1 MLTPPEV
8 NILEAVNLATDKAL
22 SPVTDTT
29 PTPYKKQTE
38 LPEPQKPDPRPTET
52 VDGGAWKVEFM
63 SASDTSDHTPST
75 SSGITSP
82 DAAPSSG
89 PVSPLKVHSRSISP
103 SPKPQISAKKSVSGG
118 SSPDLVVRST
128 KSGGAG
134 TLEVK
139 RGGKEISAKKSVS
152 GGSSPDLV
160 VRSTKS
166 GGAGTLEVKR
176 GGKESISA
184 PVSSA
189 PSPVTARRK
198 ILGDANDG
206 KTESRNVLSSPEI
219 ERKTEKTDLVTARA
233 GNADSKVQ
241 GSGRPNPMSL
251 TLSQDSLRDSKK
263 PAKLTTGGRKMI
275 KKPGL
280 ERESLVGFFCGKIAR
295 EQKEVLMNVLWGGA
309 SLTSTPGCEVE
320 SGLFVSDKGV
330 YLLQVMD
337 SEMDES
343 RSWYSENPP
352 LICSFHAYH
361 LTLSQVKTGIFDQS
375 VTLECVEKGA
385 LKSLVVFPRTSEN
398 ILALLDN
405 LKAALDSMRIP
416 YSVTSMRESVLDSPE
431 KKDDSKVLF
440 VLPDVS
446 DLQKLKESL
455 VSQAVVTQLTSQ
467 KMAGYYDTSGSPL
480 LGEETQRGCEN
491 AAAKFEIL
499 QYVVVSELS
508 SDLLPIGN
516 GVVHFRPHVLVLT
529 NEILY
534 LCRDDTAM
542 CPSNPGSPV
551 NPPFPRCCVLDSCP
565 VENVK
570 EIEMCERA
578 QGVVSISDPVYEFR
592 ISFSVGSAGAQSGSR
607 GFRRWQLCVYDRQ
620 YIDQFFSC
628 LQPLWHDIH
637 HTDLPVSLTAEPLTT
652 VPLTP
657 LTPTR
662 GKRSR
667 SFSEKPDITT
677 YDPAFFTTQALV
689 NLASLSSSHRVQF
702 FKERVSEAQFMK
714 SDEVPLAVFLAV
726 CSIPGKHDRVEI
738 ETCVMTSQYA
748 VYLVSDVENIR
759 RWMDGGGPTSFS
771 RMSLLN
777 KQNVKEA
784 RCFFRLWIKEIREIN
799 IGFFYLSLRLKATEK
814 RNDFCVHSQDATSTM
829 ALLSAISCSMNLRNT
844 AEEKIMD
851 ELLSEY
857 IDLGGESISKAKQV
871 QRSTKA
877 SIEFRETPLNSL
889 EILKQ
894 ILLCISPSITKSTTI
909 DQSTSGLQILLSQI
923 MIVVEEISISGTR
936 TLQYHPQLVLLSN
949 YGLFV
954 CANSAGENATPAVLE
969 ASDLKVKRWCHIDLI
984 GHVQLVSNNP
994 RSKQSK
1000 SHVFCISL
1008 QSQRGAES
1016 HSLVLAAQNFQQ
1028 LRQFLYHLS
1037 LLWHER
1043 HEKSLPI
1050 YTV

>member
-29 PTPYKKQTE
+29 LSLTTDKTE
-38 LPEPQKPDPRPTET
+38 LPEPQKPTVDPRTTET
-52 VDGGAWKVEFM
+52 VVDGGAWKVEFM
-63 SASDTSDHTPST
+63 SFSDASDHTPST

-82 DAAPSSG
+82 DAPPSSG
-89 PVSPLKVHSRSISP
+89 PVSPLKIRSRPRSP
-103 SPKPQISAKKSVSGG
+103 SPKPQISAMKSVSGG
-118 SSPDLVVRST
+118 SSPNLVMRST
-128 KSGGAG
+128 RSGGAAG

-139 RGGKEISAKKSVS
+139 GGE
-152 GGSSPDLV
+152 
-160 VRSTKS
+160 
-166 GGAGTLEVKR
+166 
-176 GGKESISA
+176 KESTSA
-184 PVSSA
+184 PVSLA
-189 PSPVTARRK
+189 PSPATARRK
-198 ILGDANDG
+198 TPGDADDS

-219 ERKTEKTDLVTARA
+219 ERKTDKANLTARA
-233 GNADSKVQ
+233 SNADSNVR

-251 TLSQDSLRDSKK
+251 TLSQDSLKDPKK
-263 PAKLTTGGRKMI
+263 PAKLTTGSRKII

-309 SLTSTPGCEVE
+309 SLTSAPGCEVE

-337 SEMDES
+337 SEADES
-343 RSWYSENPP
+343 RLWFSENPP
-352 LICSFHAYH
+352 LVCSFHAYH

-416 YSVTSMRESVLDSPE
+416 YCVTSVRESVLDSSE

-455 VSQAVVTQLTSQ
+455 VSPAVVTQLTSQ

-480 LGEETQRGCEN
+480 FGEETQRGCEN

-542 CPSNPGSPV
+542 CPSNPGSTV
-551 NPPFPRCCVLDSCP
+551 DPPFPRCCVLDSCP
-565 VENVK
+565 IENVT

-578 QGVVSISDPVYEFR
+578 QSLVSISDPVYEFR
-592 ISFSVGSAGAQSGSR
+592 ISFSVGSAGAQSGSG

-637 HTDLPVSLTAEPLTT
+637 HTDLPVSHTAEPLTT

-677 YDPAFFTTQALV
+677 YDPAFFATQALV
-689 NLASLSSSHRVQF
+689 NLARVSSSSRVQF

-726 CSIPGKHDRVEI
+726 CSIPGRQDRVEI
-738 ETCVMTSQYA
+738 ETCVMASQYA

-771 RMSLLN
+771 RMSLLS
-777 KQNVKEA
+777 KQNVQEA

-799 IGFFYLSLRLKATEK
+799 MGFFYLSLGLKTTEK
-814 RNDFCVHSQDATSTM
+814 ENDFCVHSQDATSMM
-829 ALLSAISCSMNLRNT
+829 ALLSAVSCSANLRNT

-857 IDLGGESISKAKQV
+857 IDLGGESIGKAKQV
-871 QRSTKA
+871 RRSTKT
-877 SIEFRETPLNSL
+877 SIEFREVSWNSL
-889 EILKQ
+889 ETLKQ

-909 DQSTSGLQILLSQI
+909 DQSTSGLQILLGQI

-936 TLQYHPQLVLLSN
+936 NLQYHPQLVLLSN

-984 GHVQLVSNNP
+984 EHVQLVSSNP

-1043 HEKSLPI
+1043 NEKNLPI